1 MAIEFSDRDRVSLFI
16 AVCDVD
22 RVQSDIIN
30 QYTEQLKPDFQSY
43 QIFEQLELRSPTS
56 LEKSGI

>member
-1 MAIEFSDRDRVSLFI
+1 MVIEFSDRDRVSLFI

-30 QYTEQLKPDFQSY
+30 KYTEQLKPDH
-43 QIFEQLELRSPTS
+43 P
-56 LEKSGI
+56 K